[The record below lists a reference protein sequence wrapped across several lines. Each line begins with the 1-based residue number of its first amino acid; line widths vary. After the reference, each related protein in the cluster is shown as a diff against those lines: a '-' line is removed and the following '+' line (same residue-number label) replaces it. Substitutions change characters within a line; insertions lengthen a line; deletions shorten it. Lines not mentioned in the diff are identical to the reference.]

1 MFKSIKIFNTGLP
14 LLLVILLVIPVSA
27 DRGMIPLTPAI
38 LEESEQNAIIA
49 WNGSEEILILS
60 TNIRASNETVVLE
73 LLPLPSKPEIERASM
88 ESFNKLIEIVNRKER
103 PAGFFGAEK
112 AGFSIVLQKRIGA
125 HFLTVVQINNSVE
138 FTEWFKGYIS
148 GMGYETGIPQ
158 SFSELIDNYVTR
170 GHNHL
175 AIDIINVTSDERTL
189 DPILYRFKT
198 DKLYYPLKITA
209 PIESETRINLF
220 ILSKGIVEQEE
231 LRRFGFWG
239 AKGYGDYIHL
249 SKSELKEVNPQ
260 ISEILD
266 EAYFTNARYIG
277 NTEKLNQDFE
287 IKEIYTPTF
296 SDFLIKFLEKTMVFQ
311 CFAAFSALGSA
322 DGFGLIFFS
331 VLIFSVLLGFP
342 AIFYIA
348 ESSMNAFLKG
358 KVEKRRSFIS
368 HSVAAILT
376 AFFALNTGFFAVI
389 SAILLFFFG
398 ISFGIHFSVKL
409 FLKLEERRNEG
420 KI

>member
-1 MFKSIKIFNTGLP
+1 
-14 LLLVILLVIPVSA
+14 
-27 DRGMIPLTPAI
+27 
-38 LEESEQNAIIA
+38 
-49 WNGSEEILILS
+49 
-60 TNIRASNETVVLE
+60 
-73 LLPLPSKPEIERASM
+73 LLPLPSKPEVEKASM
-88 ESFNKLIEIVNRKER
+88 ESFNKLIEIVSRKER

-170 GHNHL
+170 GHNYL

-231 LRRFGFWG
+231 LKRFSFWG
-239 AKGYGDYIHL
+239 AKGYDDYIHL

-277 NTEKLNQDFE
+277 NT
-287 IKEIYTPTF
+287 
-296 SDFLIKFLEKTMVFQ
+296 
-311 CFAAFSALGSA
+311 GSA

-368 HSVAAILT
+368 HSVAA
-376 AFFALNTGFFAVI
+376 GR
-389 SAILLFFFG
+389 
-398 ISFGIHFSVKL
+398 KE
-409 FLKLEERRNEG
+409 K
-420 KI
+420 